1 MATRPTGRPATRGRA
16 AAPSIFDPVP
26 SDADPESGRL
36 GNVPEVS
43 VSELSGALK
52 RTVEE
57 RFGYVRVRG
66 EVSNYRGPHSS
77 GHAYFSLKDEGARI
91 DAVVWRTSL
100 GRMRVKPEEGMEVV
114 ATGKITTFPGKSS
127 YQIVIETLEPAGVGA
142 LMAMVEERR
151 RRFAAE
157 GLFDAERKRGLPF
170 LPGIIGVVTSPTG
183 AVIRDILHRIE
194 GRFPRHVLLWPV
206 RVQGEGSADEVARAI
221 WGFNALAAGTLR
233 PDVIIVARGGGS
245 LEDLWGFNDEAV
257 IRAAAG
263 SLIPLISAI
272 GHETDWT
279 LLDHVADLRAP
290 TPTGAAE
297 LCVPVRAD
305 LAVAIDSLEGRHGV
319 AMLRGLDR
327 ARDALRATARALPS
341 GAELLAV
348 PQQRLDRAATLL
360 PSSLR
365 AGVDAR
371 RLALARLGSRLA
383 AQSPSARLG
392 RAVERLQGLEARLQR
407 SSMVA
412 AERRRQRLETVAA
425 RLNAALKA
433 RATLAM
439 QENRNTRHRLVG
451 LADRLRGAVTAAQER
466 RSARL
471 TSFAQL
477 LSSLGYRAVLARGYA
492 LVRDEGGRP
501 VRTADGIAPGAR
513 LGVELVDG
521 IVTMEALDDGE
532 TSRAPRSRPAKQA
545 GKAPAQ
551 TTARQGTLF

>member
-1 MATRPTGRPATRGRA
+1 MAARPTGRPGTRVRA
-16 AAPSIFDPVP
+16 ETPSIFDPVP
-26 SDADPESGRL
+26 SGADHDSGRL

-43 VSELSGALK
+43 VSDLSGALK

-91 DAVVWRTSL
+91 DAVVWRTSFV
-100 GRMRVKPEEGMEVV
+100 RMRVKPEDGMEVV
-114 ATGKITTFPGKSS
+114 ATGKVTTFPGKSS

-206 RVQGEGSADEVARAI
+206 RVQGEGSAEEVARAI
-221 WGFNALAAGTLR
+221 RGFNTLATGMLR

-305 LAVAIDSLEGRHGV
+305 LAVALDSLEGRHGV
-319 AMLRGLDR
+319 AMLRCLDR
-327 ARDALRATARALPS
+327 ARDALRATTRALAS
-341 GAELLAV
+341 GADLLAL

-365 AGVDAR
+365 SGVDAR
-371 RLALARLGSRLA
+371 RLALARIGSRLA
-383 AQSPSARLG
+383 AQSPAARLG
-392 RAVERLQGLEARLQR
+392 RAAEKLDGLDARLR
-407 SSMVA
+407 RASSVA
-412 AERRRQRLETVAA
+412 AERRRQRLETVSV
-425 RLNAALKA
+425 RLSAALKA
-433 RATLAM
+433 RAVLAA
-439 QENRNTRHRLVG
+439 QANRNGRQRLIG
-451 LADRLRGAVTAAQER
+451 LADRLRGSAAVAIER

-471 TSFAQL
+471 GGLAQL
-477 LSSLGYRAVLARGYA
+477 LTSLGYRAVLARGYA
-492 LVRDEGGRP
+492 LVRNESGFP
-501 VRTADGIAPGAR
+501 VRTADGIAPGTR

-521 IVTMEALDDGE
+521 IVAVETLEAGE
-532 TSRAPRSRPAKQA
+532 PNRAARMRTPKPS
-545 GKAPAQ
+545 GKASAQ
-551 TTARQGTLF
+551 AAARQGTLF

>member
-1 MATRPTGRPATRGRA
+1 MATRPTGRPGARA
-16 AAPSIFDPVP
+16 RAETPSIFDPAP
-26 SDADPESGRL
+26 SGADNDSGRL
-36 GNVPEVS
+36 GNTPEVS
-43 VSELSGALK
+43 VSDLSSALK

-91 DAVVWRTSL
+91 DAVVWRTSFA
-100 GRMRVKPEEGMEVV
+100 RMRVKPEDGMEVV

-151 RRFAAE
+151 RRFTAE

-170 LPGIIGVVTSPTG
+170 LPGIVGVVTSPTG

-206 RVQGEGSADEVARAI
+206 RVQGEGSAEEVARAI
-221 WGFNALAAGTLR
+221 WGFNALAAGSLR

-263 SLIPLISAI
+263 SLIPLISAV

-305 LAVAIDSLEGRHGV
+305 LAVALDSLEGRHGV
-319 AMLRGLDR
+319 AMLRCLDR

-341 GAELLAV
+341 GADLLAS

-360 PSSLR
+360 PSSLHS
-365 AGVDAR
+365 GVDAR
-371 RLALARLGSRLA
+371 RLALARLSSRLA
-383 AQSPSARLG
+383 GQSPGARLG
-392 RAVERLQGLEARLQR
+392 RAVERLDGLETRLRR
-407 SSMVA
+407 SSTVA
-412 AERRRQRLETVAA
+412 AERRRQRLETVSA
-425 RLNAALKA
+425 RLSAALKA
-433 RATLAM
+433 RAALAA
-439 QENRNTRHRLVG
+439 QENRNHRHRLIG
-451 LADRLRGAVTAAQER
+451 LAERLRGATAVARER
-466 RSARL
+466 RTARL
-471 TSFAQL
+471 SGLAQL

-492 LVRDEGGRP
+492 LVRDESGRP
-501 VRTADGIAPGAR
+501 VRRADSILPGTRLEVELADGIVA
-513 LGVELVDG
+513 V
-521 IVTMEALDDGE
+521 EALEEGE
-532 TSRAPRSRPAKQA
+532 PSRAPRSRPAKQV
-545 GKAPAQ
+545 GKAQA
-551 TTARQGTLF
+551 TGRQGSLF

>member
-1 MATRPTGRPATRGRA
+1 MATRPTGRPGARVRA
-16 AAPSIFDPVP
+16 ETPSIFDPVP
-26 SDADPESGRL
+26 SGADRDTGRL

-43 VSELSGALK
+43 VSDLSSALK

-100 GRMRVKPEEGMEVV
+100 ARMRVKPEEGLEVV

-170 LPGIIGVVTSPTG
+170 LPVIIGVVTSPTG

-206 RVQGEGSADEVARAI
+206 RVQGEGSAEEVARAI
-221 WGFNALAAGTLR
+221 WGFNTPAAGMLR

-297 LCVPVRAD
+297 LCVPVRTD
-305 LAVAIDSLEGRHGV
+305 LMVALDGLEGRHGA
-319 AMLRGLDR
+319 AMLRTLDR
-327 ARDALRATARALPS
+327 GRDALRATARALPS
-341 GAELLAV
+341 GAGLLAL

-365 AGVDAR
+365 FGVDAR
-371 RLALARLGSRLA
+371 RLALARRGSRLA
-383 AQSPSARLG
+383 AQSPGVRLARARERLDGLAGRLG
-392 RAVERLQGLEARLQR
+392 R
-407 SSMVA
+407 SSETS
-412 AERRRQRLETVAA
+412 AERGRQRLEIVAA
-425 RLNAALKA
+425 RLEAALKA
-433 RATLAM
+433 RVALAE
-439 QENRNTRHRLVG
+439 QEARTQHHRLAG
-451 LADRLRGAVTAAQER
+451 LTERLRGAADLARERQKTRLAGLAQM
-466 RSARL
+466 L
-471 TSFAQL
+471 GT
-477 LSSLGYRAVLARGYA
+477 LGYRAVLARGYA
-492 LVRDEGGRP
+492 LVRDEAGQPVRSAEGMETGTRLAIDFADGAVLVETVDRRDPGRP
-501 VRTADGIAPGAR
+501 TRP
-513 LGVELVDG
+513 
-521 IVTMEALDDGE
+521 
-532 TSRAPRSRPAKQA
+532 RA
-545 GKAPAQ
+545 
-551 TTARQGTLF
+551 ARQTPKTAMDEGRQGRLL